1 MFEKSAREIER
12 RFIRRVSKNNSILTF
27 TVKGRINY
35 INKIS
40 DSFLSITTNKSVKP
54 FSISRKSI
62 RKAIS
67 FFIDSKTIT
76 RKQLQCYSKFTSSL
90 LAVLVDVFTDKVILR
105 KMKSGEVRISLT
117 GTRVFASGLEKDP
130 YIRGELKKL
139 GGKYLLLNYYHIRGN
154 RNWKRIL
161 DEGFHC
167 IVDSGAFSTFRYKQ
181 RWNKKLDNQLELF
194 HIDEVEMISV
204 EEYANFINK
213 ECQDNRIK
221 AFINLDV
228 IGDPQQTRSNYER
241 LKSLCPAATIWP
253 VWQFNDTVD
262 NLMELS
268 QEEHEVICI
277 GGLVPSILKHKEET
291 KARLIDLV
299 NKFPEV
305 NFHCLGL
312 ANRWLCEIS
321 LFSADTT
328 AFLNARKS
336 PDQRKVY
343 LETGERVSADEEM
356 STIDIIKQNLL
367 HLINLEKE
375 PVKQLSLF

>member
-12 RFIRRVSKNNSILTF
+12 GFIRRVSKINSIF
-27 TVKGRINY
+27 TVKGSINY

-40 DSFLSITTNKSVKP
+40 SSFLSITTNKSTKP
-54 FSISRKSI
+54 FSISRKSL

-67 FFIDSKTIT
+67 YFMDCKTTT
-76 RKQLQCYSKFTSSL
+76 RRQLQCYSKFTSSL
-90 LAVLVDVFTDKVILR
+90 MALLLEVFNGKVLVR
-105 KMKSGEVRISLT
+105 KLKGGEEMRITLT

-130 YIRGELKKL
+130 YIRNELKKL
-139 GGKYLLLNYYHIRGN
+139 GGKHLLLNYYHIRGN

-228 IGDPQQTRSNYER
+228 IGDPQQTRNNYER

-253 VWQFNDTVD
+253 VWQFNDSMD

-277 GGLVPSILKHKEET
+277 GGLIPNILKHKEAT
-291 KARLIDLV
+291 KARLIELV
-299 NKFPEV
+299 YKFPGV

-312 ANRWLCEIS
+312 ANRWLCEIP
-321 LFSADTT
+321 LFSSDTT